1 MMVYKQKDIAPTLTK
16 ILDINY
22 DIPTGKSIDIRE
34 EYIGKKILLAII
46 DSFDWSIYEKF
57 GRKIIK
63 KLSSSF
69 EEYKLSSPAEVTSP
83 AIATILTGL
92 NPDEHNVF
100 STEDAKNSESLNL
113 PEFAMKRGIKVT
125 VVMEAG
131 GANTFLRTLDSV
143 TAVEDT
149 GNIDTFD
156 DEIMEG
162 VGKGIEKYEFIV
174 CHLRTIDE
182 YLHQGKSLDKIEER
196 FEHLLNKIYSLGKEG
211 DFIIFITGDHK
222 AHGDMIE
229 GSNYLPLNILNP

>member
-1 MMVYKQKDIAPTLTK
+1 MVYEQKVIAPTLAK
-16 ILDINY
+16 ILGINY

-34 EYIGKKILLAII
+34 EYIGRKILLVII

-57 GRKIIK
+57 GREFIK

-100 STEDAKNSESLNL
+100 STEDAKKSESLNL

-131 GANTFLRTLDSV
+131 GANTFLRTLNSV
-143 TAVEDT
+143 TAVEDN
-149 GNIDTFD
+149 GNIDSFD

-162 VGKGIEKYEFIV
+162 VRKGIEKYEFIV

-182 YLHQGKSLDKIEER
+182 YLHQGKSLEKIEEKL
-196 FEHLLNKIYSLGKEG
+196 EHLLNKIYNLGKKG
-211 DFIIFITGDHK
+211 DFLVFITGDHK

-229 GSNYLPLNILNP
+229 GSKYLPLNILNP